1 MKFCEKILQD
11 RRQLE
16 SLKQQNFDV
25 FIIEAIDPCSKIL
38 ADYLDIPFIPMM
50 TLGLGHW
57 DGNPRPPSY
66 IPAAISNFTPDMS
79 FPQRIGN
86 FIMKLMYEIIPI
98 VMKFDAP
105 FEELKAKYGMNT
117 SLYISQT
124 FNRAS
129 IKFVYAD
136 FALDFNAPIEPDTVL
151 VGGFHIAPPK
161 PLSGEL
167 ALWVENS
174 GTYGTVVSSFGTLV
188 KNFEGK
194 WERIFLDAFAR
205 LSQNVVWRNKDASKI
220 TRENKL
226 AYYAE
231 KSIPDN
237 VRLMSWFPQTSL
249 LADPN
254 VKVFVTHCGQ
264 HAAFEAA
271 YFGVPVVAIPLSA
284 DQYTQAAK
292 LVGAGQMGVQIDINS
307 LTADSLS
314 TAIQTVLKDPRYKE
328 NAMAM
333 SARLR
338 DQLVPK
344 QDLIRYWVDY
354 VIRNKGARHL
364 KSPAYKLNF
373 VQYHSLDVIGFLLL
387 LFTAVLYSIYRTVKS
402 GLIGLYHIVQLK
414 EKIE

>member
-38 ADYLDIPFIPMM
+38 ADYLDVPFIPMM

-307 LTADSLS
+307 LTADS
-314 TAIQTVLKDPRYKE
+314 
-328 NAMAM
+328 
-333 SARLR
+333 
-338 DQLVPK
+338 
-344 QDLIRYWVDY
+344 
-354 VIRNKGARHL
+354 
-364 KSPAYKLNF
+364 
-373 VQYHSLDVIGFLLL
+373 
-387 LFTAVLYSIYRTVKS
+387 
-402 GLIGLYHIVQLK
+402 
-414 EKIE
+414 